1 MGSLDSSRPPQN
13 FESKKEFLDFLYYM
27 MVSAFESSEFGE
39 PRGRPR
45 LLKTYLM
52 EANRGLPETNDGT
65 DLVIE
70 RKGTNV
76 PEISILVLRQVSTE
90 KSVRFY
96 VDTTDRRFWL
106 LHTNDLAREARELFD
121 KLVFSPNVAFDKI
134 WLPTQ
139 MIQKIADLP
148 RNSFRGFGLYYK
160 DFFELNEQT
169 EKPVKWLRMG
179 VSGSSS
185 MDALEALRSKDKLRS
200 SLAYSNIR
208 VRRGDLK
215 EYVIDE
221 LGYEGRF
228 IARRGNSIDAY
239 ASLIELTRQMYKT
252 TLEAIE
258 RNSLG
263 IKQIENRTL
272 IQGQAFDFSFER
284 EIEDIS
290 LFLDILT
297 NSKEPFRLWGLKN
310 KITNDG
316 FQVFG
321 VDLHTG
327 DSIDLE
333 ISPYLLRI
341 YLPEGSCGN
350 TVLRLYTNLQHY
362 FDSELKLNEEPLQ
375 IGE

>member
-1 MGSLDSSRPPQN
+1 VGSLDSSGSPRD
-13 FESKKEFLDFLYYM
+13 FASRKEFFDYLYYM
-27 MVSAFESSEFGE
+27 MISAFDKTEFGE
-39 PRGRPR
+39 TRGHPR
-45 LLKTYLM
+45 LLKTYMM
-52 EANRGLPETNDGT
+52 EANSGLPKTIGGT
-65 DLVIE
+65 DLIVE
-70 RKGTNV
+70 EKGTSL
-76 PEISILVLRQVSTE
+76 PDISILVLRETTTK
-90 KSVRFY
+90 KSARFY
-96 VDTTDRRFWL
+96 VDTSDKRFWL
-106 LHTNDLAREARELFD
+106 FHTNSLAEEAGDLFD
-121 KLVFSPNVAFDKI
+121 TLVFSPTAAFDKL
-134 WLPTQ
+134 WLPRQ
-139 MIQKIADLP
+139 MIQEIADLP

-160 DFFELNEQT
+160 DLFEPSEQT

-185 MDALEALRSKDKLRS
+185 IDALEALRSKKKILS

-208 VRRGDLK
+208 VRRGDPK

-239 ASLIELTRQMYKT
+239 VSLIELTRQKYRS

-263 IKQIENRTL
+263 VKQIENRTL
-272 IQGQAFDFSFER
+272 MQGQAFDLCFTR
-284 EIEDIS
+284 EIEDMN
-290 LFLDILT
+290 LFIDILT
-297 NSKEPFRLWGLKN
+297 NSKRPFRIWGLKN
-310 KITNDG
+310 KVTEDG
-316 FQVFG
+316 FQVFA

-333 ISPYLLRI
+333 VSPYLIRL

-350 TVLRLYTNLQHY
+350 TVLRLYTNLQHF

-375 IGE
+375 TGE